1 MTEGH
6 PASLDGADEGQG
18 AAAFAGPIH
27 ATCVVIGDQ
36 AVLIRGES
44 GTGKSDLAL
53 RLIDRGAM
61 LVSDDYTYVQRQGPD
76 IKATPPPEIAGLIEV
91 RGVGL
96 ISMPHRP
103 SASVAMIVHL
113 LNEYDADPDR
123 LPLDRTTERLCG
135 QDVPLMT
142 LRALE
147 PSAPIKVELALNAKN
162 AAESS
167 L

>member
-1 MTEGH
+1 MTQEN
-6 PASLDGADEGQG
+6 PASLQGADEGQG
-18 AAAFAGPIH
+18 DAAFTGTIH
-27 ATCVVIGDQ
+27 ATCIVIGDQ

-76 IKATPPPEIAGLIEV
+76 IMATPPPEIAGLIEV

-103 SASVAMIVHL
+103 SASIAMIVHL
-113 LNEYDADPDR
+113 LSEYDADPDR
-123 LPLDRTTERLCG
+123 LPLDRTAERLCG
-135 QDVPLMT
+135 KDVPLMT

-167 L
+167 S